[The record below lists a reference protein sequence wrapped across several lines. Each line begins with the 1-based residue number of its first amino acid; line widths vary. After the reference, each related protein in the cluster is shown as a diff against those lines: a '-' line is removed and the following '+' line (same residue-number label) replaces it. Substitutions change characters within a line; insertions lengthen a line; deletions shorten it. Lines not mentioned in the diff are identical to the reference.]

1 MREEVLVFIV
11 MVATLLVGA
20 VVTRNRREWSPFFL
34 IVASVLGSLVS
45 GMGIRAR
52 EIVEGGFGF
61 LDASLSVTAA
71 TVFVFLLYK
80 GGAFHRIF
88 QWIAGIGNRALK
100 SLLVLLFIA
109 FPSSL
114 TGFPF
119 ASLLTTGTIASSYM
133 EKGGVKKE
141 KITEILVIGSFIG
154 MVMPPSSLPAIIASN
169 GSGSVLP
176 TPYNGFYLPL
186 LAISLP
192 LLIVYWLFNIKPLS
206 SFEDKGKVGVEM
218 VIAILVALAALFDGV
233 FGSLGYNGGNTLSFF
248 LGSVAVIIVEKGYG
262 SAVKCFSAVSDSLM
276 EAVVPVAFLF
286 ALGSFIEVS
295 SMTGVRGLFSL
306 RILPYSVEGVMAFM
320 MALSVVVGLFFS
332 YPLPA
337 FLISYAVFPIGWL
350 ANPVVVTGVSMAL
363 AVTTIL
369 SVRSPLLDA
378 ASELTALDG
387 KMKRKV
393 FIPILAISIL
403 SLALGFFFLHFGD
416 GFLWILNV

>member
-1 MREEVLVFIV
+1 
-11 MVATLLVGA
+11 
-20 VVTRNRREWSPFFL
+20 
-34 IVASVLGSLVS
+34 
-45 GMGIRAR
+45 
-52 EIVEGGFGF
+52 
-61 LDASLSVTAA
+61 
-71 TVFVFLLYK
+71 
-80 GGAFHRIF
+80 
-88 QWIAGIGNRALK
+88 
-100 SLLVLLFIA
+100 
-109 FPSSL
+109 
-114 TGFPF
+114 
-119 ASLLTTGTIASSYM
+119 
-133 EKGGVKKE
+133 
-141 KITEILVIGSFIG
+141 
-154 MVMPPSSLPAIIASN
+154 
-169 GSGSVLP
+169 
-176 TPYNGFYLPL
+176 
-186 LAISLP
+186 
-192 LLIVYWLFNIKPLS
+192 
-206 SFEDKGKVGVEM
+206 
-218 VIAILVALAALFDGV
+218 
-233 FGSLGYNGGNTLSFF
+233 
-248 LGSVAVIIVEKGYG
+248 
-262 SAVKCFSAVSDSLM
+262 M

-286 ALGSFIEVS
+286 ALGSFIEIS

-320 MALSVVVGLFFS
+320 MALSVVVGFFFS